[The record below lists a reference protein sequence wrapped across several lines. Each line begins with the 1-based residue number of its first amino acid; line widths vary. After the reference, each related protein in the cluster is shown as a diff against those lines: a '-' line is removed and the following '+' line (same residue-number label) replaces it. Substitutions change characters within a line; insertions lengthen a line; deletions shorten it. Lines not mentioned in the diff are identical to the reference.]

1 MDDVRLGNDDLSAVD
16 SIEDASASSE
26 NLSINSE
33 SYDFLNVF
41 MPTIRPKVVEPDEAA
56 LEEERKKEAAK
67 KDASSKMSKGAKPA
81 RRGSKMTVLEK
92 RDGMVPSET
101 DELAK
106 KNSVALTGN
115 LGSMQNQSSIQE

>member
-1 MDDVRLGNDDLSAVD
+1 MEDVRLGNDDLSAVD

-56 LEEERKKEAAK
+56 EEEKKKEAAK
-67 KDASSKMSKGAKPA
+67 KDASSKLSKGKGGQ
-81 RRGSKMTVLEK
+81 RRGSKVSVIEK
-92 RDGMVPSET
+92 RDSTTNPEA
-101 DELAK
+101 DELSK

-115 LGSMQNQSSIQE
+115 LGIL

>member
-1 MDDVRLGNDDLSAVD
+1 MDDIRLGNDDLSAVD

-56 LEEERKKEAAK
+56 LEEEKKKEAAK
-67 KDASSKMSKGAKPA
+67 KDASSKLGKGKPA

-92 RDGMVPSET
+92 RDSMAPSET

-115 LGSMQNQSSIQE
+115 LGSMQNQSSI

>member
-1 MDDVRLGNDDLSAVD
+1 MGNDDLSAVD
-16 SIEDASASSE
+16 SIDDASASSE

-56 LEEERKKEAAK
+56 LEEEKKKEAAK
-67 KDASSKMSKGAKPA
+67 KDASSKMNKKPA

-92 RDGMVPSET
+92 RDSMMPSET

-115 LGSMQNQSSIQE
+115 LGSMQAQSSIQE

>member
-1 MDDVRLGNDDLSAVD
+1 MGNDDLSAVD

-56 LEEERKKEAAK
+56 LEEEKKKEAAK
-67 KDASSKMSKGAKPA
+67 KDASSKMAKAKPA

-92 RDGMVPSET
+92 RDNMMP
-101 DELAK
+101 
-106 KNSVALTGN
+106 
-115 LGSMQNQSSIQE
+115 